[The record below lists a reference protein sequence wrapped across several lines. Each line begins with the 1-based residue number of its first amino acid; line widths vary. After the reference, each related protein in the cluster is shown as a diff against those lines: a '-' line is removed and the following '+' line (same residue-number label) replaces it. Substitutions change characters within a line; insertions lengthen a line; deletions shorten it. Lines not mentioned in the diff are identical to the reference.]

1 MSTEGLTRISV
12 FANRN
17 PSLSEEEFH
26 AHWTEK
32 HGPLVSSWLQKHGII
47 RYTQVLPPPSPTVAL
62 TDAFQY
68 HTPASHGDY
77 ITQNFSIPTLSYDG
91 VADFYVKSLEDF
103 KEAYEDPY
111 YEDVV
116 KKDEEYLFDVKNMR
130 IMVGTETRIIEGS
143 KIVQDH
149 SQTK

>member
-1 MSTEGLTRISV
+1 MTRENLIRISV

-26 AHWTEK
+26 THWTEK

-47 RYTQVLPPPSPTVAL
+47 RYTQ
-62 TDAFQY
+62 Y
-68 HTPASHGDY
+68 HPPASHGDY
-77 ITQNFSIPTLSYDG
+77 ITQNFSIPTLTYDG
-91 VADFYVKSLEDF
+91 VADFYAKSLEDF

-143 KIVQDH
+143 KIVQNH

>member
-1 MSTEGLTRISV
+1 MSTEGLIRISV

-47 RYTQVLPPPSPTVAL
+47 RYT
-62 TDAFQY
+62 QY